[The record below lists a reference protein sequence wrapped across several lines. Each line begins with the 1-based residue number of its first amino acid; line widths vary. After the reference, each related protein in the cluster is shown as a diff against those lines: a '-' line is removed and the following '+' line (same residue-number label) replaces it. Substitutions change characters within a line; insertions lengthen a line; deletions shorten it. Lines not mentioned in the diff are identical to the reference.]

1 MSVGLRVRLS
11 IMMFLQYFVWGIWLP
26 MLAQQL
32 GPNSL
37 KLEPSQIGWV
47 FTVYGFG
54 SIIGP
59 FIFGQLADRYFATER
74 VLAFAHFVGGLL
86 LIWSAYVTT
95 FWPIFLILLLYCNLY
110 MPTMALTNSISFRSL
125 GESNQNYFPAIR
137 FWGTI
142 GWIAAG
148 LFFGAYLDYQN
159 LTFFQAMFDLVGLH
173 GAFESLLSAWH
184 ASVVPLLKQVFELP
198 FVGEPHYRDCLR
210 VSGFF
215 SILYGL
221 YCLTL
226 PHTPPTPARETDPLD
241 KRSAI
246 LECLE
251 LMKFRSFA
259 VLVIVAALVGI
270 MLAFY
275 FACENY
281 FLEAIGVDP
290 RQTGA
295 YMTIG
300 QIAEGVVM
308 LLVPLSVSSL
318 GYKKT
323 MLIGAGAWAIRF
335 GLSALGYPFWLMIAT
350 LALHGFAFGFF
361 FVVAQMYV
369 DRAAS
374 RDIKAS
380 AQALLIFLVY
390 GMGTVIGGILTG
402 YVREHF
408 TTVGPDGAPFENWR
422 YIWMGP
428 FLLTLFC
435 MLIFA
440 LLFKEEQIGEI
451 REETEQKPE
460 LAPAL
465 D

>member
-1 MSVGLRVRLS
+1 MSFGLRVRLS

-37 KLEPSQIGWV
+37 NLDGREIGWV

-54 SIIGP
+54 SILGP
-59 FIFGQLADRYFATER
+59 FILGQLADRYFSTER
-74 VLAFAHFVGGLL
+74 VLAVAHFVGGLL
-86 LIWSAYVTT
+86 LIAAAYVST
-95 FWPIFLILLLYCNLY
+95 FWPIFWILFFYCSLY
-110 MPTMALTNSISFRSL
+110 MPTMGLTNSISFRSL

-137 FWGTI
+137 FWGTV

-159 LTFFQAMFDLVGLH
+159 LTFYQSIFDLVGQH
-173 GAFESLLSAWH
+173 GAFESFLSTWR
-184 ASVVPLLKQVFELP
+184 ASAVPLLKQVFELP

-215 SILYGL
+215 SLLYAI

-226 PHTPPTPARETDPLD
+226 PHTPPVPAKDTDPID
-241 KRSAI
+241 KRSAVI
-246 LECLE
+246 ECLE
-251 LMKFRSFA
+251 LMRFRSFA
-259 VLVIVAALVGI
+259 VLTVVSGLVGI

-290 RQTGA
+290 TQTGA

-308 LLVPLSVSSL
+308 LLIPLAVTKL
-318 GYKKT
+318 GYKTT
-323 MLIGAGAWAIRF
+323 MLIGAGAWAVRF
-335 GLSALGYPFWLMIAT
+335 GLSALGYPFWLMITT

-361 FVVAQMYV
+361 FVVAQMFV

-374 RDIKAS
+374 KDIKAS
-380 AQALLIFLVY
+380 AQGLLIFLVY
-390 GMGTVIGGILTG
+390 GLGTVVGSILTG
-402 YVREHF
+402 YVRRYF
-408 TTVGPDGAPFENWR
+408 TQVVDGVTVENWQG
-422 YIWMGP
+422 IWMGP

-451 REETEQKPE
+451 REESGLKPE
-460 LAPAL
+460 LAPAVH
-465 D
+465 